1 MFFFLCVVLLGIVT
15 ACLPIIMKFTA
26 KCMPNIKFYS
36 GSSWLPILAGILIVV
51 STQLPNI
58 NISNQTST
66 FQQHFVGG
74 GMYSACLYLYA
85 KQIFNWKLYWLVDL
99 LALFA
104 WVSAF
109 GVANK
114 MMEFALL
121 ELHLANIYTGDAYWD
136 LLANTLGGFIGY
148 LLLFKFVKFSRNKS

>member
-1 MFFFLCVVLLGIVT
+1 MEIHK
-15 ACLPIIMKFTA
+15 ACA
-26 KCMPNIKFYS
+26 
-36 GSSWLPILAGILIVV
+36 WLPVLAGVLMVV

-58 NISNQTST
+58 HISNQTST

-85 KQIFNWKLYWLVDL
+85 KQLFRWRLNWLIDL

-121 ELHLANIYTGDAYWD
+121 ELHLAHINTADAYWD
-136 LLANTLGGFIGY
+136 LLANTLGVFAGY
-148 LLLFKFVKFSRNKS
+148 LLLLLLRRSPLSRFHALTVK